1 MKIMKIVKKT
11 IIALPVII
19 CLLFMLSCEKQ
30 SEYSDKLTL
39 GTGMSG
45 FSITGESETFTQ
57 TSGSVIIYY
66 RLESEED
73 MAGRTAVLDFE
84 TSSGSLINTITRP
97 QAQDYGHIQLSS
109 FEWLG
114 STGTFVMKAYLADG
128 DDKIFIAE
136 KEFNIN

>member
-1 MKIMKIVKKT
+1 
-11 IIALPVII
+11 
-19 CLLFMLSCEKQ
+19 LLLLSSCEEK
-30 SEYSDKLTL
+30 SEFTDALTL

-45 FSITGESETFTQ
+45 FTITGESSSFTQ
-57 TSGSVIIYY
+57 TSGSVVIYY

-128 DDKIFIAE
+128 VDKIFIAE
-136 KEFNIN
+136 KEFTIN

>member
-1 MKIMKIVKKT
+1 MKKI
-11 IIALPVII
+11 IRVII
-19 CLLFMLSCEKQ
+19 GITLFTTLVVLNSCDKA
-30 SEYSDKLTL
+30 SEFSNKLTL

-45 FSITGESETFTQ
+45 FDITGESTTFTQ
-57 TSGSVIIYY
+57 TSGSVMMYY

-84 TSSGSLINTITRP
+84 TASGSLINTITRV

-114 STGTFVMKAYLADG
+114 GSGTFVMKAYLADG
-128 DDKIFIAE
+128 LDKIFIAK
-136 KEFNIN
+136 KEFTVN

>member
-1 MKIMKIVKKT
+1 MKKT
-11 IIALPVII
+11 LFTIFSISIITS
-19 CLLFMLSCEKQ
+19 LLLLSSCEEK
-30 SEYSDKLTL
+30 SEFTDALTL

-45 FSITGESETFTQ
+45 FTITGESSSFTQ
-57 TSGSVIIYY
+57 TSGSVVIYY

-128 DDKIFIAE
+128 VDKIFIAE
-136 KEFNIN
+136 KEFTIN

>member
-1 MKIMKIVKKT
+1 MKKT
-11 IIALPVII
+11 LVAILSITLITI
-19 CLLFMLSCEKQ
+19 LLLLNSCEEK
-30 SEYSDKLTL
+30 SEFSDKLTL

-45 FSITGESETFTQ
+45 FTITGESSTFTQ
-57 TSGSVIIYY
+57 TSGSVVIYY

-97 QAQDYGHIQLSS
+97 QAQEYGHLQLSS

-128 DDKIFIAE
+128 VDKIFIAE
-136 KEFNIN
+136 KEFTIN